1 MSEDVNE
8 SMVASALKPG
18 DIVTGRVTAID
29 DKKVSVDIGY
39 KFEGVIPIRDLSSI
53 RIQHPQDVVSEGQEV
68 QAVVVKVD
76 DDDNVV
82 LLSKRDA
89 DAHGAWEDLQDK
101 FEAQTP
107 FEVVIHDVVKGGLV
121 TDVGVRGFIPASM
134 IDRHF
139 VSDLTEFKG
148 KTVQVVVAEIDRENN
163 RLILSRKAVL
173 DQEQRSSLTDAMDR
187 FSVGDVLTGTVAR
200 LTNFG
205 AFVDIGGVDGLVHI
219 SELAWNRV
227 NHPSDVVQEGEQ
239 VRVRVIRLDPERG
252 KISLSI
258 KEAAGDPWEDL
269 TNDYHEGDVLTGVVR
284 RVVDFGA
291 FVELRPGL
299 EGLVHVSQIA
309 NQHVA
314 HPADVLQ
321 EGDEVQVKVL
331 GVDPERKRISLS
343 IKEAEYERSRR
354 DRPAAS
360 HDRSPDRS
368 HDRQPRA
375 NDRQSS
381 EPGTGATLGDL
392 FGDLFKRE

>member
-8 SMVASALKPG
+8 SMVASALQPG

-89 DAHGAWEDLQDK
+89 DAQGAWEDLQDK

-360 HDRSPDRS
+360 HDRS

-375 NDRQSS
+375 NDRQTS